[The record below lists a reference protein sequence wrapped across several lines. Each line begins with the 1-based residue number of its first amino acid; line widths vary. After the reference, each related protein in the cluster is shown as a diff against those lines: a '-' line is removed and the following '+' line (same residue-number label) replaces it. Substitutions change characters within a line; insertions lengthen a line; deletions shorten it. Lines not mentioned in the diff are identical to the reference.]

1 MRALVVVGHHRG
13 AQLALV
19 ELGIAF
25 GRTKVVVVQQHLVA
39 TGRFRVRTRQ
49 IRHAVLARVE
59 RKIALGLQQL
69 VLKARAG
76 PLPLL
81 SISGS
86 IFSLLAAENDPF
98 SSVPEGSFF
107 ST

>member
-1 MRALVVVGHHRG
+1 MRALVVVGYHRG
-13 AQLALV
+13 AQLAPV

-39 TGRFRVRTRQ
+39 TSRDRLVVWQ
-49 IRHAVLARVE
+49 IRHAVLARIE
-59 RKIALGLQQL
+59 RKIDLGLQQL

-86 IFSLLAAENDPF
+86 IFSLLAAENDPL
-98 SSVPEGSFF
+98 SSVPERSFF

>member
-1 MRALVVVGHHRG
+1 MRSLAVVGHHRG
-13 AQLALV
+13 AQLTPV
-19 ELGIAF
+19 ELGIAL

-39 TGRFRVRTRQ
+39 TGHCRVGTWQ
-49 IRHAVLARVE
+49 IGHTVLARVE

-98 SSVPEGSFF
+98 SSVPERSFF